1 MGGGVVGVE
10 MAQAFQ
16 TLGAQVT
23 LIEGERRLLPR
34 EEEFACAQVTEAL
47 ASYGVD
53 IRTGA
58 EGRRGSRR
66 ATTAR

>member
-10 MAQAFQ
+10 MSQAYQ

-34 EEEFACAQVTEAL
+34 EEEFACAEVTDAL
-47 ASYGVD
+47 A
-53 IRTGA
+53 
-58 EGRRGSRR
+58 EHGRRHPHEPEGDGGAA
-66 ATTAR
+66 ATAAR